1 MVGINYQKEDI
12 ESIHVHILILV
23 ISCNTC
29 EIMSRVRHESKS
41 LVHMDV
47 RARKKKTEAQLSPL
61 WQSRDA
67 WAQNGRRRHEK
78 ISP

>member
-41 LVHMDV
+41 LVHIDV
-47 RARKKKTEAQLSPL
+47 RARKKNRSPAKPIVAK
-61 WQSRDA
+61 SRRLGSK
-67 WAQNGRRRHEK
+67 WTT
-78 ISP
+78 ST